1 MPQKVYSLDLTY
13 PYHTYSFFIFNI
25 IASNLVKAYCEIDS
39 VLVIYLAPDF
49 SMDLFSVSQLKIFMR
64 NTENSLELKSVI
76 RN

>member
-1 MPQKVYSLDLTY
+1 M
-13 PYHTYSFFIFNI
+13 
-25 IASNLVKAYCEIDS
+25 ASNLVKAYCEIDS

-49 SMDLFSVSQLKIFMR
+49 SMDLFSVSQPKIFMR

>member
-1 MPQKVYSLDLTY
+1 M
-13 PYHTYSFFIFNI
+13 
-25 IASNLVKAYCEIDS
+25 ASNLVKAYCEIDS

>member
-1 MPQKVYSLDLTY
+1 MQILGLLEYLWGL
-13 PYHTYSFFIFNI
+13 
-25 IASNLVKAYCEIDS
+25 ASNLVKAYCEIDS

-49 SMDLFSVSQLKIFMR
+49 SMDLFSVSQPKIFMR